1 MHPQIYKVQLKNQTL
16 GGNGE
21 QIKLFRGVAGQK
33 NRQGELFGL
42 ENLLKFKDGS
52 FMSEL
57 FQEKKSP
64 DGQMDVND
72 IAQAINNAGGMEG
85 LEDAAEAEC
94 ELADAGPKTKKRS
107 INPND
112 SNSDS
117 ECELKGIN
125 HNDYFNRA
133 KGEAKGKDGDDDVEM
148 GALSQMVNV
157 HARMAV
163 EG

>member
-1 MHPQIYKVQLKNQTL
+1 MI
-16 GGNGE
+16 
-21 QIKLFRGVAGQK
+21 FR
-33 NRQGELFGL
+33 
-42 ENLLKFKDGS
+42 DGS

-64 DGQMDVND
+64 DGQIDVNV
-72 IAQAINNAGGMEG
+72 IAKAINDGGGIEG
-85 LEDAAEAEC
+85 LEDATAVKC
-94 ELADAGPKTKKRS
+94 ELADSGPKNRS
-107 INPND
+107 TNPHD
-112 SNSDS
+112 SSSDS
-117 ECELKGIN
+117 ESESELKGIN

-133 KGEAKGKDGDDDVEM
+133 KGEAKAKDGDDDVEM